1 MPGTLFVVA
10 TPIGNLEDVSM
21 RALRTLREVDLIAAE
36 DTRRTSKLL
45 AHYEIRKTLVSLHEH
60 NETREAP
67 RLISKLASGL
77 NIALVSDAGTPA
89 IADPGYHLVAQAR
102 EAGIPVVPIPGANAA
117 IAALSAAGLPADSF
131 LFLGFPPSGGAARD
145 RWFERLATETGTVVF
160 YESPHRIRRT
170 MDEATD
176 YLVKRTILV
185 GRELTK
191 LNEQLVVWDKNA
203 PLREQG
209 EFVVVVGPASRPEMP
224 EPDAAEVAGFVG
236 QLTEKLG
243 LPETQALE
251 LAVAHFRVALPKAVK
266 LLKKGRILLKRSKD
280 NQALTSSEE

>member
-10 TPIGNLEDVSM
+10 TPIGNLEDLSM

-45 AHYEIRKTLVSLHEH
+45 AHYEIRKSLVSLHEH

-67 RLISKLASGL
+67 RLVSKLESGL

-89 IADPGYHLVAQAR
+89 IADPGYHFVARAR

-145 RWFERLATETGTVVF
+145 RWVERVAAETSTVVF

-170 MDEATD
+170 MDELAD
-176 YLVKRTILV
+176 YLVDRPVLI

-191 LNEQLVVWDKNA
+191 VNEELVVWEKND
-203 PLREQG
+203 PIREQG
-209 EFVVVVGPASRPEMP
+209 EFVVGVGPAHRTPQP
-224 EPDAAEVAGFVG
+224 EPDPADLADFVG
-236 QLTEKLG
+236 QIIEKLG
-243 LPETQALE
+243 LDEAQALE
-251 LAVAHFRVALPKAVK
+251 LSTAHFGVPLPKAVK

>member
-10 TPIGNLEDVSM
+10 TPIGNLEDLSM

-45 AHYEIRKTLVSLHEH
+45 AHYEIRKPLASLHEH
-60 NETREAP
+60 NETREAI
-67 RLISKLASGL
+67 RLISKLESGL

-89 IADPGYHLVAQAR
+89 IADPGSHFVAQAR
-102 EAGIPVVPIPGANAA
+102 QAGIPVVPIPGANAV
-117 IAALSAAGLPADSF
+117 IAAISAAGLPIDSF

-145 RWFERLATETGTVVF
+145 RWFERVAAETGTVVF

-170 MDEATD
+170 MEELAE
-176 YLVKRTILV
+176 YLVKRTIV
-185 GRELTK
+185 IGRELTK
-191 LNEQLVVWDKNA
+191 ANEELVVWDKTVA
-203 PLREQG
+203 IREQG
-209 EFVVVVGPASRPEMP
+209 EFVVVVGPTEAISVE
-224 EPDAAEVAGFVG
+224 EPDAAAVASFQG

-243 LPETQALE
+243 LDETQALE
-251 LAVAHFRVALPKAVK
+251 LTAIHFGVARPKAVK

-280 NQALTSSEE
+280 NQALTSSEG

>member
-10 TPIGNLEDVSM
+10 TPIGNLEDVTM
-21 RALRTLREVDLIAAE
+21 RALRTLREVDVIAAE

-45 AHYEIRKTLVSLHEH
+45 AHYEIQKPLVSLHEH
-60 NETREAP
+60 NETREAQ
-67 RLISKLASGL
+67 RLVSKLSSGL

-117 IAALSAAGLPADSF
+117 IAALSAAGVPADSF
-131 LFLGFPPSGGAARD
+131 LFLGFPPSGGVARD
-145 RWFERLATETGTVVF
+145 RWFERLVGETGTVVF

-170 MDEATD
+170 MEQLAE
-176 YLVKRTILV
+176 YLVKRTIIV

-191 LNEQLVVWDKNA
+191 VNEELVVWDKNSQV
-203 PLREQG
+203 REQG
-209 EFVVVVGPASRPEMP
+209 EFVVVVGPTMP
-224 EPDAAEVAGFVG
+224 LEKADPDASDVTNFIG

-243 LPETQALE
+243 LTETQALG
-251 LAVAHFRVALPKAVK
+251 LASSHFGVATPKAAK
-266 LLKKGRILLKRSKD
+266 LLKKGRILQKRAKD
-280 NQALTSSEE
+280 NQDE

>member
-10 TPIGNLEDVSM
+10 TPIGNLEDLSM

-45 AHYEIRKTLVSLHEH
+45 AHYEIQKTLVSLHEH
-60 NETREAP
+60 NETREAR
-67 RLISKLASGL
+67 RLVSKLESGL

-131 LFLGFPPSGGAARD
+131 LFLGFPPSGGMARD
-145 RWFERLATETGTVVF
+145 RWFERAANETGTVVF

-170 MDEATD
+170 LNEAAK
-176 YLVKRTILV
+176 YLGERPIFVA
-185 GRELTK
+185 RELTK
-191 LNEQLVVWDKNA
+191 VNEQLVVWDKTQE
-203 PLREQG
+203 LREQG
-209 EFVVVVGPASRPEMP
+209 EFVVIVGPAPERSRG
-224 EPDAAEVAGFVG
+224 DADPAD
-236 QLTEKLG
+236 
-243 LPETQALE
+243 
-251 LAVAHFRVALPKAVK
+251 VAHFVGHITEAVCLSEPEAL
-266 LLKKGRILLKRSKD
+266 
-280 NQALTSSEE
+280 